1 MAAQSRIVRDQASSA
16 VPYGVFTSAS
26 GFRLFALRAM
36 RLIQPCLNTR
46 RRAAM
51 LDTIFIVLGFGGILL
66 MAAYAV
72 LCGRI

>member
-1 MAAQSRIVRDQASSA
+1 
-16 VPYGVFTSAS
+16 
-26 GFRLFALRAM
+26 M